1 MLTFQLNPCDGMAY
15 LTLLS
20 SSGPLSVTQRHV
32 TLRDREVAR
41 TVHLSKSLLL
51 YLLTN

>member
-32 TLRDREVAR
+32 TLAR
-41 TVHLSKSLLL
+41 TVQLSRSLLL